1 MSFSASRRCLDL
13 VGRVAGGPN
22 SLARTWSLTSTA
34 LVVQRRC
41 YASPAVAQKSKANAN
56 APTSTSRPS
65 GKAQASKDATS
76 ETARKERT
84 TEDELKSVE
93 ALYRMSETN
102 EVDVSSAPLELMDV
116 MVPSLTSQKQGATL
130 SDHLR
135 AFVQTQRNWIF
146 NIRSLY
152 RMAKAHSIPGVKV
165 KSPLSMQLFSTS
177 STKPTAWLTPFR
189 QAALEVYKQV
199 NEAVAARDEKTIKIL
214 SASTQQRAY
223 TKLIRSQDPR
233 FINIWKFHGERNPS
247 RVVSIRAL
255 EAYYGAKAPR
265 MGSKLA
271 VQAVV
276 RFDTMQ
282 SVETYSKKTGA
293 RVGETQAKPVIE
305 YLVFQKRMWYDSPWV
320 IRDRLYEGL
329 DSRFTVPHSA

>member
-1 MSFSASRRCLDL
+1 MSLHASRRCLDIA
-13 VGRVAGGPN
+13 GRVAGGSN
-22 SLARTWSLTSTA
+22 SLARTWSHTSSV

-41 YASPAVAQKSKANAN
+41 YASSATTQKSKTKPANA
-56 APTSTSRPS
+56 TSSTTRSS
-65 GKAQASKDATS
+65 GKAQTSKDGAAEKT
-76 ETARKERT
+76 RT
-84 TEDELKSVE
+84 MEDELKSVE

-102 EVDVSSAPLELMDV
+102 EVDVSSAPLDLMDV
-116 MVPSLTSQKQGATL
+116 MVPSLRSQKDGATL
-130 SDHLR
+130 GDHFR
-135 AFVQTQRNWIF
+135 AFVQTQRNWFF

-152 RMAKAHSIPGVKV
+152 RMANANSIPGVKV
-165 KSPLSMQLFSTS
+165 KSAWSTQLFATS

-189 QAALEVYKQV
+189 QAALEVYKQA
-199 NEAVAARDEKTIKIL
+199 NEAVAARDEKTIKLL
-214 SASTQQRAY
+214 SAGAQQREY

-233 FINIWKFHGERNPS
+233 YVNVWKFHGERNPS

-255 EAYYGAKAPR
+255 EAYYGAKPPR
-265 MGSKLA
+265 MGSRLA

-293 RVGETQAKPVIE
+293 RVGETQARPVTE

-329 DSRFTVPHSA
+329 DSRFGLPNA